1 MEPEDSYIYALNG
14 LVNFIA
20 EKHGFD
26 ENVSSLHDAIVLLIK
41 YQKRYPHNI
50 LISGDLKDYILSR
63 INETSL

>member
-1 MEPEDSYIYALNG
+1 MEHEDSYIYTLNN

-26 ENVSSLHDAIVLLIK
+26 ENINSLHDAIVLLIK

-50 LISGDLKDYILSR
+50 LICGDLKDYILHR
-63 INETSL
+63 INEAPL